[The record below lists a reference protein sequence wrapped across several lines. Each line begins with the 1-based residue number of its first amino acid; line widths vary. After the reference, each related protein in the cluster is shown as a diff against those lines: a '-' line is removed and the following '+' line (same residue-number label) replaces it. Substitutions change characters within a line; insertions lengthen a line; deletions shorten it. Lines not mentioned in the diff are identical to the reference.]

1 MVESLIELSNLNGVS
16 GHENDVRE
24 YIKSRIS
31 PLADTVRVDNL
42 GSVIAFKKGKIGE
55 KTVLITAHMDEVGLI
70 VSSITDTGFLKFKP
84 VGNID
89 TRNIVSKCVKV
100 GNDVDGI
107 LGMKA
112 IHLQQRAEREKVV
125 ASKDLYIDIGA
136 KDKADALKRVK
147 LGDYVSFSTKAFR
160 LGKNICGK
168 ALDGRSGC
176 ACLIELMKNEYDH
189 DVYFI
194 FTAQREV
201 GMRGAMTAAHGIK
214 ADRALVIEG
223 IESAD
228 MYGAKD
234 REQTAKLG
242 GGVCVDFM
250 DKYAIPDRRMTERL
264 YEFLNNAGIDVQ
276 KKQSAIGL
284 TDAGG
289 IQRSREGVATV
300 CIAVP
305 VRYSHTP
312 TCVIS
317 ENDLDAA
324 TRAAEI
330 FAGKAGDVF

>member
-1 MVESLIELSNLNGVS
+1 MVESLIELSDLNGVS

-31 PLADTVRVDNL
+31 PLADEIRTDNL
-42 GSVIAFKKGKIGE
+42 GSVIAFKKGKTGE
-55 KTVLITAHMDEVGLI
+55 KTVLIAAHMDEVGLI
-70 VSSITDTGFLKFKP
+70 VSSVTDEGFLKFKP

-89 TRNIVSKCVKV
+89 ARNIVSKCVKI
-100 GNDVDGI
+100 GNDVDGV

-112 IHLQQRAEREKVV
+112 IHLQQKEEREKVV
-125 ASKDLYIDIGA
+125 AAKDLYIDIGA
-136 KDKADALKRVK
+136 KNKTDALKRVK
-147 LGDYVSFSTKAFR
+147 LGDYVSFATKAFR
-160 LGKNICGK
+160 LGSNICGK

-176 ACLIELMKNEYDH
+176 ACLIELMKQEYDN

-223 IESAD
+223 VEAAD
-228 MYGAKD
+228 MYGVKD
-234 REQTAKLG
+234 KEVTARLG
-242 GGVCVDFM
+242 CGVCVDFM
-250 DKYAIPDRRMTERL
+250 DKHAIPDRRMAESL
-264 YEFLNNAGIDVQ
+264 YQFLEYAGVNAQ
-276 KKQSAIGL
+276 RKQSATGL

-289 IQRSREGVATV
+289 IQRSREGVATA

-312 TCVIS
+312 ACMIS
-317 ENDLDAA
+317 KKDLDAA
-324 TRAAEI
+324 MRAAEI
-330 FAGKAGDVF
+330 FIGKAGDLF

>member
-1 MVESLIELSNLNGVS
+1 MVESLIELSDLNGVS

-31 PLADTVRVDNL
+31 PFADSVRVDNL
-42 GSVIAFKKGKIGE
+42 GSVIAFKKGKTSG

-70 VSSITDTGFLKFKP
+70 VSNITETGFLKFKP

-100 GNDVDGI
+100 GNGVDGV

-112 IHLQQRAEREKVV
+112 IHLQQKEEREKVV
-125 ASKDLYIDIGA
+125 GFKDLYIDIGA
-136 KDKADALKRVK
+136 KNMADAQRRVK

-160 LGKNICGK
+160 LGRSICGK

-176 ACLIELMKNEYDH
+176 ACLMELMKNEYDN
-189 DVYFI
+189 DVFFV

-214 ADRALVIEG
+214 ADYALVIEG
-223 IESAD
+223 IEAAD
-228 MYGAKD
+228 MYGVKD
-234 REQTAKLG
+234 KEIAARLG
-242 GGVCVDFM
+242 NGVCVDFM
-250 DKYAIPDRRMTERL
+250 DKYAIPDRRMTAQL
-264 YEFLNNAGIDVQ
+264 YEFLENAGVAVQ
-276 KKQSAIGL
+276 KKQSAAGL

-289 IQRSREGVATV
+289 IQRSREGVATA

-312 TCVIS
+312 ACVMS
-317 ENDLDAA
+317 EKDLDAA
-324 TRAAEI
+324 ASAADI
-330 FAGKAGDVF
+330 FIRKAGDVF